1 MNINSTIL
9 SGEFDETTEE
19 LTIERLKHVD
29 TVSVWNRNQIQSV
42 HDYLSSCVADKEQ
55 ILTIND
61 QILVRLTQQEI
72 VQLVEEMEKLLRYK
86 SKDDKE

>member
-29 TVSVWNRNQIQSV
+29 TVSVWNRNQLQSV
-42 HDYLSSCVADKEQ
+42 YDYLSSCASDKEQ